1 MLGLMFR
8 VSVFGESHGKGIG
21 ALIEGCPP
29 GIPVS
34 EDFLREK
41 LRLRHPSN
49 DLFTSRRE
57 EDEPEILS
65 GVFNGRSTGAPIAI
79 FIRNKNVDSS
89 GYELFRVVPRPS
101 HADYVAS
108 VKYMGFNDY
117 RGGGIFSGRITAGIV
132 AAGAVAES
140 LLREFGIY
148 VMAHVTRIGK
158 EAVNKELSIDE
169 IRKAYESPVRCADSK
184 VSERMVE
191 EIRRAKEEGDS
202 IGGEAE
208 VIAIGVPV
216 GLGDPPVDTLDGDIA
231 KAIFMIPGVKGV
243 EFGAGFR
250 FSSMRGSEAN
260 DPFVLRNGRV
270 ETEKNNS
277 GGINGG
283 ISNGMPIRI
292 GVAFRPTPSI
302 FKPQKSVD
310 LRSMKETVLRA
321 EGRFDAC
328 IVPRAIPVLEAV
340 VSIVLA
346 DHLMRW
352 ASWMWI
358 SRSSER
364 R

>member
-8 VSVFGESHGKGIG
+8 VSIFGESHGRGIG
-21 ALIEGCPP
+21 SLIEGCPP
-29 GIPVS
+29 GVPVS
-34 EDFLREK
+34 EELLREK
-41 LRLRHPSN
+41 LRLRHPN
-49 DLFTSRRE
+49 TDLFTSRRE

-79 FIRNKNVDSS
+79 FIRNRDLDSS
-89 GYELFRVVPRPS
+89 SYEIFRHVPRPS

-132 AAGAVAES
+132 AAGAVAGS
-140 LLREFGIY
+140 LLSKFGIS
-148 VMAHVTRIGK
+148 VMAHVIRIGR
-158 EAVNKELSIDE
+158 AVVERELSPDE
-169 IRKAYESPVRCADSK
+169 VRRAYESPVRCADSN
-184 VSERMVE
+184 VSMKMVE
-191 EIRRAKEEGDS
+191 EIRRAREEGDS

-208 VIAIGVPV
+208 VMATGVPV
-216 GLGDPPVDTLDGDIA
+216 GLGDPPIDTLDGDIA

-250 FSSMRGSEAN
+250 LSSMRGSEAN
-260 DPFVLRNGRV
+260 DPFVLRDGRV
-270 ETEKNNS
+270 ETEGNKS

-292 GVAFRPTPSI
+292 RVAFRPTPSI
-302 FKPQKSVD
+302 SIPQRSVD
-310 LRSMKETVLRA
+310 LREMKPVILRA
-321 EGRFDAC
+321 MGRFDAC
-328 IVPRAIPVLEAV
+328 IVPRAIPALEAV

-346 DHLMRW
+346 DHLLRW

-358 SRSSER
+358 SRG
-364 R
+364 